1 MKKSIIV
8 LILSS
13 FFLGPVV
20 SFAEINNKQWSVR
33 CDSQKNC
40 FMGINATLDNQD
52 KKKIIISNIF
62 IEVGTI
68 EKNSMQLINKESQT
82 YKMVKVKEST
92 PFLFANLPM
101 GIDLSTKP
109 FISIDG
115 KDIVQLNHLNCN
127 KKRGCQSNTKLNTII
142 LNSLKSGKLLTVT
155 ANTSNKT
162 KNLAVEVP
170 LKNFTK
176 SYNKLI
182 KNY

>member
-1 MKKSIIV
+1 
-8 LILSS
+8 
-13 FFLGPVV
+13 
-20 SFAEINNKQWSVR
+20 
-33 CDSQKNC
+33 
-40 FMGINATLDNQD
+40 
-52 KKKIIISNIF
+52 
-62 IEVGTI
+62 
-68 EKNSMQLINKESQT
+68 
-82 YKMVKVKEST
+82 
-92 PFLFANLPM
+92 M
-101 GIDLSTKP
+101 GIDLSTKT